1 MRFNHRHCTAIV
13 LLTGFSLAGCGSDR
27 IPVYPVSGRI
37 QFADGNPVR
46 HGTVELESAEHGTT
60 ASGTID
66 HDGSF
71 VLGTY
76 TQDDGAAAGEH
87 RVIVVQ
93 MVIAD
98 GSFKHTID
106 HGRQVPT
113 RFADY
118 DRSSLTVQTKA
129 ESQNDITIVLPE

>member
-1 MRFNHRHCTAIV
+1 M
-13 LLTGFSLAGCGSDR
+13 
-27 IPVYPVSGRI
+27 YPVSGQI
-37 QFADGNPVR
+37 QFADGSPVR
-46 HGTVELESAEHGTT
+46 HGTVELESVEHGTT

-118 DRSSLTVQTKA
+118 DRSSLTVQVKA
-129 ESQNDITIVLPE
+129 DSQNDITIVLPE